1 MKVSYDQKTKSR
13 CLNLEIISFVPLQT
27 NTLDLIKWLRKLV
40 TQITWS
46 ELLVDE
52 RKHKC
57 VISICSKHTM
67 NNQNQ
72 TLNNKL
78 VTLKNKLGLEDP
90 TLVSVRNETH
100 SESCAYLEAEEE
112 EDIKSEVSLGND
124 QQPIK
129 LQNSHI
135 LNDLSTKLSHLPSAQ
150 RES

>member
-1 MKVSYDQKTKSR
+1 MK
-13 CLNLEIISFVPLQT
+13 
-27 NTLDLIKWLRKLV
+27 
-40 TQITWS
+40 
-46 ELLVDE
+46 
-52 RKHKC
+52 
-57 VISICSKHTM
+57 
-67 NNQNQ
+67 NQNQ

-78 VTLKNKLGLEDP
+78 VTLNNKLGLEDP

-100 SESCAYLEAEEE
+100 SEGCAYLEAQKE
-112 EDIKSEVSLGND
+112 EDTKCEVSLGND